1 MALLKTALLFQ
12 DKKAYPH
19 CGKKNQVGKYNGQ
32 TVDRFLRIGVLDK
45 FDPNS
50 RSSQVYQSAVVH
62 QNYLY
67 FIDGTKAMLSRAN
80 LDDCKTKRT
89 DCIRLVIFQ
98 GIYSQIWFAHI
109 WNLTVQ
115 TSFLFEKKLSK
126 NLGQIQTE
134 ETWSPCITF
143 RWPLSFRSTARKNNL
158 QLDFWSATDDRTEKW
173 LRSKLYGNLYR
184 AAETSHDRMCQNW
197 PQLRVGVLCADKG
210 VHYRL

>member
-1 MALLKTALLFQ
+1 MAIICTLELIQSKSGVQILLSGETGNLVSVTLCSCTRFLRQNWRLLIQLSFQ

-67 FIDGTKAMLSRAN
+67 FIDGTKSMLSRAN
-80 LDDCKTKRT
+80 LDDCKTKKT

-98 GIYSQIWFAHI
+98 GIY
-109 WNLTVQ
+109 
-115 TSFLFEKKLSK
+115 
-126 NLGQIQTE
+126 
-134 ETWSPCITF
+134 
-143 RWPLSFRSTARKNNL
+143 
-158 QLDFWSATDDRTEKW
+158 
-173 LRSKLYGNLYR
+173 
-184 AAETSHDRMCQNW
+184 
-197 PQLRVGVLCADKG
+197 
-210 VHYRL
+210 RLA